1 MSISFVNETHRVESN
16 YTIIPADDHTSDTA
30 SSSASISHHTPTYS
44 SLQQQSPAVV
54 VSSDL
59 SPHGGPQPQPQTV
72 ASFPLVNPIT
82 SPADAFFMNRYCTV
96 IGPWFDLFDFRRR
109 FSLEVPHL
117 ALQNRL
123 LLLSAMACAA
133 RQHHLTSAQP
143 VKTALTYYDEALQL
157 LGVSLKDFSR
167 SSSAA
172 VFASCLLLA
181 HCEMIGASTR
191 DWHLHLS
198 GALSLVT
205 THGWHRCTA
214 GLGQACLWYAT
225 VGPRFSTIRS
235 VNIYV
240 GFTIEWNSFLPC
252 NRREY
257 QASDKFLGYC

>member
-1 MSISFVNETHRVESN
+1 
-16 YTIIPADDHTSDTA
+16 
-30 SSSASISHHTPTYS
+30 
-44 SLQQQSPAVV
+44 
-54 VSSDL
+54 
-59 SPHGGPQPQPQTV
+59 
-72 ASFPLVNPIT
+72 
-82 SPADAFFMNRYCTV
+82 MNRYCTV